1 MGRPGSFGN
10 ALRAEDERMTTVDVC
25 YRYGNPPGEQ
35 EVRAINSAR
44 EVYGV
49 RKITFDEKD
58 KTVRIEYDATRL
70 DEPEVAN
77 ILRRSGLDLRER
89 IQLV

>member
-1 MGRPGSFGN
+1 
-10 ALRAEDERMTTVDVC
+10 MTTVDVV
-25 YRYGNPPGEQ
+25 YRYGTPPGEL

-49 RKITFDEKD
+49 RKITFTEKES
-58 KTVRIEYDATRL
+58 TVRIEYDATRL
-70 DEPEVAN
+70 DEREVAN
-77 ILRRSGLDLRER
+77 ILRRCGLDLRER

>member
-1 MGRPGSFGN
+1 
-10 ALRAEDERMTTVDVC
+10 MTTVDVC
-25 YRYGNPPGEQ
+25 YRYGTPPGEQ
-35 EVRAINSAR
+35 EARAINSAR

-49 RKITFDEKD
+49 RKISFDEQERV
-58 KTVRIEYDATRL
+58 VRVEYDATRL

-77 ILRRSGLDLRER
+77 ILRRCGLDLREK

>member
-1 MGRPGSFGN
+1 
-10 ALRAEDERMTTVDVC
+10 MTTVDVC
-25 YRYGNPPGEQ
+25 YRYGTPPGEQ

-44 EVYGV
+44 EVYGI
-49 RKITFDEKD
+49 RKITFAEQE

>member
-1 MGRPGSFGN
+1 
-10 ALRAEDERMTTVDVC
+10 MTTVDVV
-25 YRYGNPPGEQ
+25 YRYGTPPTEQ

-49 RKITFDEKD
+49 RKITFSEKES
-58 KTVRIEYDATRL
+58 TVRVEYDASRL
-70 DEPEVAN
+70 DESEVAN
-77 ILRRSGLDLRER
+77 ILRRCGLDLRER